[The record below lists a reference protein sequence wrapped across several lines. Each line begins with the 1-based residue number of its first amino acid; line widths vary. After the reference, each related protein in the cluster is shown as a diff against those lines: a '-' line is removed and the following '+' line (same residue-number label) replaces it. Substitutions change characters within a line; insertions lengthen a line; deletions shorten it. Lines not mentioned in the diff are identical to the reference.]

1 MKSKTLK
8 LLIVTVAAIAI
19 LSVGA
24 VTLTSA
30 YLYAQAEV
38 VNTADK
44 GEVTNRI
51 DEDFNG
57 IEKTNVKIENTGN
70 VSSFVRVAI
79 VPVWRD
85 ESGNPTTLSAEG
97 TYTIKINTED
107 WIEDSN
113 GFYYCKTD
121 IEPSEF
127 TPVLIESCTVNDNL
141 SEDYNGMTFDL
152 QVIAQSIQS
161 DPQDIVTDVWNV
173 NVDDT
178 GNLELKI

>member
-1 MKSKTLK
+1 MKSRTLK
-8 LLIVTVAAIAI
+8 ILITTVSAVAI
-19 LSVGA
+19 LSVSA
-24 VTLTSA
+24 VALTSA

-51 DEDFNG
+51 DEEFNG
-57 IEKTNVKIENTGN
+57 TEKTNVKIENTGN

-79 VPVWRD
+79 IPIWRD
-85 ESGNPTTLSAEG
+85 ESGNPAPLTAEG
-97 TYTIKINTED
+97 TYTIEINTDD
-107 WIEDSN
+107 WIEDGN

-152 QVIAQSIQS
+152 QVLAQSIQS
-161 DPQDIVTDVWNV
+161 DPQNIVTDVWNI
-173 NVDDT
+173 NVDST
-178 GNLELKI
+178 GNLELKT